1 LLLCCLLLLSF
12 LYQSKQGSPGAT
24 IDSSLE
30 KNGWVGCAQDKGWFD
45 GRVGQ
50 IWIEKVLK
58 PYVRDAD
65 KALLLVDH
73 CKVHLTSCFVQS
85 ANDLGI
91 DVDYIPAGYTCVLQP
106 VDVGVNATFKKAIRD
121 FHHQWCLDTYP
132 KITNKDRLP
141 TPERDDV
148 YDWVVQ
154 SFDTI
159 IANTIR
165 KTFAYIGLVDKDAYD
180 DNDDDD
186 VEEEPETADV
196 LEVFFQD
203 LGTENEVDVDPAEL
217 VEDFSA
223 LGI

>member
-1 LLLCCLLLLSF
+1 
-12 LYQSKQGSPGAT
+12 
-24 IDSSLE
+24 
-30 KNGWVGCAQDKGWFD
+30 
-45 GRVGQ
+45 
-50 IWIEKVLK
+50 
-58 PYVRDAD
+58 
-65 KALLLVDH
+65 
-73 CKVHLTSCFVQS
+73 
-85 ANDLGI
+85 
-91 DVDYIPAGYTCVLQP
+91 
-106 VDVGVNATFKKAIRD
+106 
-121 FHHQWCLDTYP
+121 
-132 KITNKDRLP
+132 LP
-141 TPERDDV
+141 TSERDDV

-196 LEVFFQD
+196 LEFFFQD